1 MCQKKGVGPRCAHHT
16 KPGYI
21 TAMDSIDRQ
30 ELEAQNKEAITAYA
44 STPSGLK
51 EVMAQIGVLHNAG
64 DRITSLF
71 LAECLAKGQE
81 EYQAYRELAKQRNA
95 ERKAERTAARLEAK
109 TLEAI
114 QSEKPIYTEP
124 AKYSLSPS
132 RASDYKNCPLK
143 YRYLTIDKFKEPK
156 TAEPLRGT
164 LVHSVLE
171 RIFDVAPAERT
182 PEYATSILPTE
193 WSKILEEN
201 PEYQELVDEEG
212 SAQWLH
218 NAQILIDRYFLME
231 DPRRANPY
239 KREERIDYR
248 FNEDMALKGFI
259 DRLDKN
265 ADNDIRVLDYK
276 TGKSPGLGHVDK
288 ALFQLKFYALAI
300 FKESGRVPKEL
311 KLMYLGDGNAVVYH
325 PTEKDMEE
333 TEEQISRL
341 WSRIK
346 SSIDSGEFKPRKTA
360 LCGWCNFK
368 DKCPEF
374 GGTIP
379 AMPSPSASTPSII
392 SA

>member
-16 KPGYI
+16 KPGYLA
-21 TAMDSIDRQ
+21 AMDSIDRS
-30 ELEAQNKEAITAYA
+30 EKEAENKEAITAYA
-44 STPSGLK
+44 STPSGSK

-64 DRITSLF
+64 DRITSIF

-81 EYQAYRELAKQRNA
+81 EYQGYRELAKQRNA
-95 ERKAERTAARLEAK
+95 ERKAERIAARLEARE
-109 TLEAI
+109 LEAN
-114 QSEKPIYTEP
+114 QSERPVYTEP

-156 TAEPLRGT
+156 TVEPLRGT

-171 RIFDVAPAERT
+171 RLFDVEPAERT

-193 WSKILEEN
+193 WAKILEQN
-201 PEYQELVDEEG
+201 PEYGELVDENG
-212 SAQWLH
+212 SAEWLQ

-265 ADNDIRVLDYK
+265 AAGDIRVLDYK
-276 TGKSPGLGHVDK
+276 TGNSPSLGRVDK

-300 FKESGRVPKEL
+300 YKETGSVPKEL
-311 KLMYLGDGNAVVYH
+311 KLMYLGDGNSLTYN

-333 TEEQISRL
+333 TEEQIGHL
-341 WSRIK
+341 WTRIK
-346 SSIDSGEFKPRKTA
+346 SSIDSGEFKPRKTP
-360 LCGWCNFK
+360 LCGWCSFK

-379 AMPSPSASTPSII
+379 PMPSASSP
-392 SA
+392 APLAVPA